1 MAHWHEPP
9 NGSDRL
15 PLNGNKGK
23 QVAIA
28 LFIVTS
34 FGIMAILSFPLSRI
48 ARLPLKLRNPV
59 TAALNPIERV
69 IRPLIPGLGGPSR
82 FRPPTVS
89 VAVGPRAPRS
99 AAPSGQGLGG
109 PPSVPP
115 PVPPGGGVPPT
126 LTRPALTRTGPQ
138 PARTLAGTLVRQIT
152 AILSSPTRTLSP
164 EQVKLI
170 QAEISQLR
178 SMSAACLVDRTCA
191 RQLKL
196 VERLLHKLDARQRG
210 RHAGKHGHP
219 SHKHGP
225 ARGASQASSGATS
238 HGRGRTHGNGHGHKK
253 LEGNG
258 VEASGHSNKRHG
270 SHGKN
275 KQHHLRPRTP
285 KQ

>member
-1 MAHWHEPP
+1 VAHWHEPP

-15 PLNGNKGK
+15 PQYGNKGK

-34 FGIMAILSFPLSRI
+34 FGIMAILSFPLSRV

-59 TAALNPIERV
+59 QAALNPIERV
-69 IRPLIPGLGGPSR
+69 IRPIIPGLGGPSR
-82 FRPPTVS
+82 SRPPTVS
-89 VAVGPRAPRS
+89 VAVGPRGPRS
-99 AAPSGQGLGG
+99 TAPSGQGLGG

-115 PVPPGGGVPPT
+115 PAPPGGGAPPT

-138 PARTLAGTLVRQIT
+138 PAPTLAGTLVRQLT

-164 EQVKLI
+164 EQAKLI

-178 SMSAACLVDRTCA
+178 SMSACLVDRTCA

-196 VERLLHKLDARQRG
+196 VERLLHKFDARQRG
-210 RHAGKHGHP
+210 RHAGKHGDR

-225 ARGASQASSGATS
+225 PSGASQASSGATS
-238 HGRGRTHGNGHGHKK
+238 HGRGSTHGNGQGHRHKK
-253 LEGNG
+253 FGGNG
-258 VEASGHSNKRHG
+258 VEASGHFNKRHG

-275 KQHHLRPRTP
+275 KKHH
-285 KQ
+285 